1 MIEQK
6 IKAHHVER
14 RALLYVR
21 QSSAHQVLH
30 NEESRRL
37 QYAMEARARS
47 LGWKDVEVID
57 EDLGRSAT
65 SAVGRTGFQYLVAE
79 VCLGKVG
86 AVVAREVSRFA
97 RNNRDW
103 HQLIEMCSLVDTVLV
118 DHDTVYDPR
127 HGNDRL
133 LLGLKGSL
141 SEYEL
146 DLLRQ
151 RSLEARRQK
160 AARGELVILAPVG
173 YVKSADD
180 RLEMDPDSRVQQ
192 SIKLVF
198 EKFLEVGTVRQTL
211 MWFIEHGL
219 ELPATRFAVHGWTT
233 HWKRPSYRSV
243 LSILGNPTY
252 AGAYAYGKT
261 TARPQVREG
270 AFHSVRVRK
279 PLEQWSVLLRDRHDG
294 YITWETFERIREMIT
309 KNAQSWRTPG
319 TGAAKG
325 GPSLLAGLLRCHRC
339 GRVLMVS
346 YTGNDHGVLRYV
358 CRRGGLDN
366 GEARCISFGGSPI
379 DDVVAHEV
387 LRVVEPCAVEAA
399 VQAATETEQKT
410 QGLLDALRLEVKAA
424 EYEAERA
431 RKQFDAVDPGNR
443 LVADELERRWN
454 RALLKVQGAQTRL
467 DQEHARSAHETSSR
481 TPRRSASL
489 GDLACDLERV
499 WNAPETDVRLKKRIV
514 RAVVEEVVVDVD
526 ASAGEVVLVIHWK
539 GGVHT
544 TLRVRRRRTGEN
556 GHHTSKDI
564 VEAVRLL
571 ARVCT
576 DELIAGVLNRNGL
589 LTGRGNRWTQERVIS
604 LRSKHDI
611 PRHSV
616 DCQRE
621 HGWMKLGEAAA
632 YTGVSEKTLRRAVE
646 QGLIQAAHP
655 LSKGPWVFDR
665 LALDEPEARRRLED
679 VRRGVSRGGSG
690 PVLDQL
696 KLGIPST

>member
-1 MIEQK
+1 MLEQK
-6 IKAHHVER
+6 IKAHHLER

-21 QSSAHQVLH
+21 QSSTHQVLH

-47 LGWKDVEVID
+47 LGWKEVEVID

-65 SAVGRTGFQYLVAE
+65 SAVGRTGFRYLVAE

-118 DHDTVYDPR
+118 DHDTIYDPR
-127 HGNDRL
+127 YGNDRL

-173 YVKSADD
+173 YIKSADD

-192 SIKLVF
+192 SITLVF
-198 EKFLEVGTVRQTL
+198 DKFLELGTVRQTL

-219 ELPATRFAVHGWTT
+219 ELPATCFAVRGWTT

-243 LSILGNPTY
+243 LSILRNPTY

-261 TARPQVREG
+261 MARPQVREG

-309 KNAQSWRTPG
+309 RNAQSWRTPG

-325 GPSLLAGLLRCHRC
+325 GQSLLAGLLRCRRC
-339 GRVLMVS
+339 GRVLMVN
-346 YTGNDHGVLRYV
+346 YTGKDHGVLRYV

-366 GEARCISFGGSPI
+366 GEPRCISFGGSPI

-387 LRVVEPCAVEAA
+387 LRVVEPCAVEASM
-399 VQAATETEQKT
+399 QAATATEQRV
-410 QGLLDALRLEVKAA
+410 QCLIDALRLEVKAA

-431 RKQFDAVDPGNR
+431 RKQFDAVDPENR

-454 RALLKVQGAQTRL
+454 RALLKLEGAQTRL
-467 DQEHARSAHETSSR
+467 DQEHARSAHENSPC
-481 TPRRSASL
+481 TPARSTL
-489 GDLACDLERV
+489 GDMARDVERV

-514 RAVVEEVVVDVD
+514 RALVEEIVVDVD
-526 ASAGEVVLVIHWK
+526 VSAGEVVLVIHWK

-544 TLRVRRRRTGEN
+544 TLRVRRRRPGEN
-556 GHHTSKDI
+556 RHHTSKDI
-564 VEAVRLL
+564 VEAVRIL

-576 DELIAGVLNRNGL
+576 DETIAGVLNRNAL
-589 LTGRGNRWTQERVIS
+589 LTGRGNRWTLERVIS
-604 LRSKHDI
+604 LRSSHDI
-611 PRHSV
+611 PRYCT
-616 DCQRE
+616 DLQRAN
-621 HGWMKLGEAAA
+621 GWMKLGEAAA
-632 YTGVSEKTLRRAVE
+632 YAGVSEKTLRRTVE
-646 QGLIQAAHP
+646 QGLIEAAHP
-655 LSKGPWVFDR
+655 LVKGPWVFDR
-665 LALDEPEARRRLED
+665 QALDEPEVRRRLED
-679 VRRGVSRGGSG
+679 VRRGVSRGSG
-690 PVLDQL
+690 PILNQL
-696 KLGIPST
+696 KLDIPST

>member
-6 IKAHHVER
+6 IKAHHLER

-21 QSSAHQVLH
+21 QSSTHQVLH

-37 QYAMEARARS
+37 QYAMEARVRS

-65 SAVGRTGFQYLVAE
+65 SVVGRAGFQYLVAE

-97 RNNRDW
+97 RNSRDW

-173 YVKSADD
+173 YVKTVDD
-180 RLEMDPDSRVQQ
+180 RLEKDPDGRVQK
-192 SIKLVF
+192 SIELVF
-198 EKFLEVGTVRQTL
+198 NKFLELGTVRQTL
-211 MWFIEHGL
+211 MWFIEHSL
-219 ELPATRFAVHGWTT
+219 ELPAVYCGMHGWTT
-233 HWKRPSYRSV
+233 RWKRPSYRSV
-243 LSILGNPTY
+243 MSILGNPTY

-261 TARPQVREG
+261 VARPQVRDG
-270 AFHSVRVRK
+270 ALHSVRVRK

-294 YITWETFERIREMIT
+294 YIAWETFERIREMIT

-319 TGAAKG
+319 TGAAKK
-325 GPSLLAGLLRCHRC
+325 GPSLLAGLLRCRRC

-346 YTGNDHGVLRYV
+346 YTGNDHGVLRYA
-358 CRRGGLDN
+358 CRRGRLDN
-366 GEARCISFGGSPI
+366 GEARCISFGGSAI
-379 DDVVAHEV
+379 DDVVAREV
-387 LRVVEPCAVEAA
+387 LRVVEPGVVEAA
-399 VQAATETEQKT
+399 VQASTERERQAH
-410 QGLLDALRLEVKAA
+410 GLLDALRLEVKAA

-431 RKQFDAVDPGNR
+431 RKQFDAVDPENR
-443 LVADELERRWN
+443 LVADELERRWE
-454 RALLKVQGAQTRL
+454 RALLKLDDARARVTREEAL
-467 DQEHARSAHETSSR
+467 HDHAGSPLTCSGSAR
-481 TPRRSASL
+481 LA
-489 GDLACDLERV
+489 DLARDLERV
-499 WNAPETDVRLKKRIV
+499 WNAPATDVRVKKRII
-514 RAVVEEVVVDVD
+514 RAVIQEIVVDVD
-526 ASAGEVVLVIHWK
+526 AAAGEVVLVVHWQ
-539 GGVHT
+539 GGLHT
-544 TLRVRRRRTGEN
+544 TLRVRRRRAGEN
-556 GHHTSKDI
+556 RHHTSKDV
-564 VEAVRLL
+564 VEAVRTL

-611 PRHSV
+611 PKYSLDR
-616 DCQRE
+616 QRE

-632 YTGVSEKTLRRAVE
+632 HAGVSEKTLRRAVDD
-646 QGLIQAAHP
+646 GLIEATHP
-655 LSKGPWVFDR
+655 LPIGPWVFHQR
-665 LALDEPEARRRLED
+665 VLEEPEARRRLED
-679 VRRGVSRGGSG
+679 IRCGVSRGTG
-690 PVLDQL
+690 PVVGQL
-696 KLGIPST
+696 KLDISNT